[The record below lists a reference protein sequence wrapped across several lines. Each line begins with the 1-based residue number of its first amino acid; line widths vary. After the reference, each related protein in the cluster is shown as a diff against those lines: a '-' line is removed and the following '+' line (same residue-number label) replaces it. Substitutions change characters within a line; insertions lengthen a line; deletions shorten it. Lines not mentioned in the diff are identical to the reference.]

1 MFHILRQR
9 HGGTTDITQPAFVT
23 TLRRYKKEK
32 KEKAPFNLI
41 PCNPKNSSLM
51 TLPPVKKISPHK
63 EEEEE
68 EESKREVKEIEKQNN
83 FKIR

>member
-1 MFHILRQR
+1 MFHILKQR

-32 KEKAPFNLI
+32 KGKVPFNLI
-41 PCNPKNSSLM
+41 PFNPKNSSLM
-51 TLPPVKKISPHK
+51 TLPPVKKTLPYK

-68 EESKREVKEIEKQNN
+68 EESKREAKEIKKQNN